1 MEKFISELHNVSK
14 TYKMGIDSVHALDS
28 ISLNVGKNDFVAVM
42 GPSGSGKSTLL
53 NIIGG
58 IDQPT
63 EGEVYLD
70 GNRIDNIN
78 EKNLL
83 DIRRKKVSYVFQEAR
98 LFLSLNAL
106 ENVMLPLIFSG
117 NSIPAK
123 EEKAMALEALKK
135 VGLEKRAYHMPHEL
149 SGGEAQRV
157 CIARMMITNPLLV
170 LADEPTGNLD
180 SKTGD
185 GIMGLFEKLNEEGL
199 ALVMVT
205 HDPDRAGRAKRII
218 NIRDG
223 MIIGDECKIRYQ
235 IECEK

>member
-28 ISLNVGKNDFVAVM
+28 ISLNVGKSDFVAVM

-223 MIIGDECKIRYQ
+223 MIIGDECKITYQ

>member
-1 MEKFISELHNVSK
+1 MDRFISELRHVSK
-14 TYKMGIDSVHALDS
+14 TYKMGIDSVHALDG
-28 ISLNVGKNDFVAVM
+28 ITLNIEKGDFIAVM

-58 IDQPT
+58 IDQPST
-63 EGEVYLD
+63 GEVYLD

-78 EKNLL
+78 EKDLL
-83 DIRRKKVSYVFQEAR
+83 NVRRKKVSYVFQEAR
-98 LFLSLNAL
+98 LFLSLNAM

-117 NSIPAK
+117 NSNK
-123 EEKAMALEALKK
+123 EEKALALEMLKK
-135 VGLEKRAYHMPHEL
+135 VGLEKRAFHMPHEL

-157 CIARMMITNPLLV
+157 CIARMLTTNPLLV

-185 GIMGLFEKLNEEGL
+185 GIIELFERLNEDGL
-199 ALVMVT
+199 TLVMVT
-205 HDPDRAGRAKRII
+205 HDPERARLAKRVVH
-218 NIRDG
+218 IRDG
-223 MIIGDECKIRYQ
+223 KIIGDQCSVKYQ